1 MKKIISVFLVAV
13 IVLSCAPCALAQD
26 FDPNDEPK
34 NEFALGYGAIS
45 NSNVLDVFTDVVS
58 AIFGARFNNK
68 KFLGPFSA
76 EYFYHVSPLVGVG
89 GITVFNHHAQ
99 DVLQNEQVTGKRT
112 SNYFTILP
120 AVKFNWLRKHKWGM
134 YSKVGLGYTRAE
146 YKTTG
151 KGKQCL
157 TVVVRNSFGTAP
169 TRNENG
175 FFNSTK
181 HAGEGVG
188 TSSVES
194 IARKYSGTCS
204 FKPESGVF
212 TVSVIL
218 YE

>member
-1 MKKIISVFLVAV
+1 MKKIISIFLVAV

-34 NEFALGYGAIS
+34 NELALGYGAIS

-68 KFLGPFSA
+68 KFIGPFSA

-99 DVLQNEQVTGKRT
+99 DVMQNEQVTGKRT

-151 KGKQCL
+151 KD
-157 TVVVRNSFGTAP
+157 SEGTY
-169 TRNENG
+169 TKDSSGDN
-175 FFNSTK
+175 FFNFQASLVGIE
-181 HAGEGVG
+181 AGNRNVRGFAELGFG
-188 TSSVES
+188 EQGL
-194 IARKYSGTCS
+194 IHGGIR
-204 FKPESGVF
+204 FRF
-212 TVSVIL
+212 
-218 YE
+218 

>member
-26 FDPNDEPK
+26 FDPNDDPK
-34 NEFALGYGAIS
+34 NELALGYGAIS

-68 KFLGPFSA
+68 KFVGPFSA

-89 GITVFNHHAQ
+89 GITVFNHHTQ
-99 DVLQNEQVTGKRT
+99 DVLQSEQVTGKRT

-120 AVKFNWLRKHKWGM
+120 AVKFKWLRKHKWGM

-151 KGKQCL
+151 KD
-157 TVVVRNSFGTAP
+157 SEGTY
-169 TRNENG
+169 TKDSSGDN
-175 FFNSTK
+175 FFNFQASLVGIE
-181 HAGEGVG
+181 AGNRNVRGFAELGFG
-188 TSSVES
+188 EQGL
-194 IARKYSGTCS
+194 IHGGIR
-204 FKPESGVF
+204 FRF
-212 TVSVIL
+212 
-218 YE
+218 

>member
-1 MKKIISVFLVAV
+1 M
-13 IVLSCAPCALAQD
+13 
-26 FDPNDEPK
+26 
-34 NEFALGYGAIS
+34 
-45 NSNVLDVFTDVVS
+45 LDVFTDVVS

-151 KGKQCL
+151 KD
-157 TVVVRNSFGTAP
+157 SEGTY
-169 TRNENG
+169 TKDSSGDN
-175 FFNSTK
+175 FFNFQASLVGIE
-181 HAGEGVG
+181 AGNRNVRGFAELGFG
-188 TSSVES
+188 EQGL
-194 IARKYSGTCS
+194 IHGGIR
-204 FKPESGVF
+204 FRF
-212 TVSVIL
+212 
-218 YE
+218 

>member
-134 YSKVGLGYTRAE
+134 YSKGGVGYTRAE
-146 YKTTG
+146 DKTTG
-151 KGKQCL
+151 KD
-157 TVVVRNSFGTAP
+157 SEGTY
-169 TRNENG
+169 TKDSSGDN
-175 FFNSTK
+175 FFNFQASLVGIE
-181 HAGEGVG
+181 AGNRNVRGFAELGFG
-188 TSSVES
+188 EQGL
-194 IARKYSGTCS
+194 IHGGIR
-204 FKPESGVF
+204 FRF
-212 TVSVIL
+212 
-218 YE
+218 

>member
-99 DVLQNEQVTGKRT
+99 DVMQNEQVTGKRT
-112 SNYFTILP
+112 SNCFTILP

-151 KGKQCL
+151 KD
-157 TVVVRNSFGTAP
+157 SEGTY
-169 TRNENG
+169 TKDSSGDN
-175 FFNSTK
+175 FFNFQASLVGIE
-181 HAGEGVG
+181 AGNRNVRGFAELGFG
-188 TSSVES
+188 EQGL
-194 IARKYSGTCS
+194 IHGGIR
-204 FKPESGVF
+204 FRF
-212 TVSVIL
+212 
-218 YE
+218 

>member
-26 FDPNDEPK
+26 FDPNDDPK
-34 NEFALGYGAIS
+34 NELALGYGAIS

-68 KFLGPFSA
+68 KFVGPFSA

-89 GITVFNHHAQ
+89 GITVFNHHTQ

-134 YSKVGLGYTRAE
+134 YSKVGVGYTRAE

-151 KGKQCL
+151 KD
-157 TVVVRNSFGTAP
+157 SEGTY
-169 TRNENG
+169 TKDSSGDN
-175 FFNSTK
+175 FFNFQASLVGIE
-181 HAGEGVG
+181 AGNRNVRGFAELGFG
-188 TSSVES
+188 EQGL
-194 IARKYSGTCS
+194 IHGGIR
-204 FKPESGVF
+204 FRF
-212 TVSVIL
+212 
-218 YE
+218 

>member
-1 MKKIISVFLVAV
+1 MKKIISIFLVAV

-68 KFLGPFSA
+68 KFVGPFSA

-89 GITVFNHHAQ
+89 GIAVFNHHTQ
-99 DVLQNEQVTGKRT
+99 DVLQSEQVTGKRT

-134 YSKVGLGYTRAE
+134 YSKVGVGYTRAE

-151 KGKQCL
+151 KD
-157 TVVVRNSFGTAP
+157 SEGTYVKDSSGD
-169 TRNENG
+169 N
-175 FFNSTK
+175 FFNFQASLVGIE
-181 HAGEGVG
+181 AGNRNVRGFAELGFG
-188 TSSVES
+188 EQGL
-194 IARKYSGTCS
+194 IHGGIR
-204 FKPESGVF
+204 FRF
-212 TVSVIL
+212 
-218 YE
+218 